1 MCGALPKV
9 ALTSYKAL
17 LWFLH
22 ADAWTGSETIVIL
35 GGSGGTG
42 SAGIQLAKRLGAGTI
57 MTTTSTANMQYCR
70 DLGADTVIDYTTT
83 NWAEVVEDGSV
94 DAVYDTV
101 GQAGTGRTALKKL
114 KSTGYYVTIAGGGV
128 FRRVDIPQTSRGDAT
143 AAT

>member
-83 NWAEVVEDGSV
+83 NWADVVEDGSV